1 MVQNRADQFKAPSLP
16 HPFGTDEFGRDILS
30 RVIHGARIS
39 LLTGAV
45 AVLIGGTVGVPLGL
59 LGGFAGGLADA
70 AIMRVL
76 DFLLAIPAILLA
88 MVIIAILGPGS
99 FNAMLAVGV
108 VSIPSFA
115 RLTRASTLS
124 LKERS
129 VVVATRALGVGP
141 AYLMFRTILLN
152 ALTPIVVQVAVTA
165 AVAML
170 LEAALSFLG
179 LGTQPPTPSW
189 GSMLN
194 TGRSFLHQAP
204 WYGLFPGIVI
214 TLSVLSLE
222 CPGRCA
228 PGARRPRRRW
238 PRRRRGAR
246 SLMARYVLLRLIQ
259 LLPVLFL
266 ASVGVWLM
274 IYLIPGD
281 PTIALLGADVTP
293 EQLARARTLMGLDRP
308 LPVQYALW
316 LGRVVR
322 GNLGVSYLNGL
333 PVTTMLAQRIPVT
346 LQLTLASLVVALA
359 IAAPFGIVSAVR
371 PRSWIARWVTGYNA
385 LAMAVPTFWL
395 GILLVLCFGLWL
407 RWLPTSGYVPFW
419 QEPARAV
426 RFLILPA
433 FTLGAYVSAVLARFT
448 RAALLETLYQ
458 DYVRTARA
466 KGLGERPVVGMH
478 ALRNALLPVVTVVGL
493 QFGAFMGGAV
503 ITEAIFDYP
512 GLGRMLLQAILTRD
526 YTVVQG
532 TILFVVVAFVII
544 NLLTDLAYALLD
556 PRIRYS

>member
-1 MVQNRADQFKAPSLP
+1 
-16 HPFGTDEFGRDILS
+16 
-30 RVIHGARIS
+30 
-39 LLTGAV
+39 
-45 AVLIGGTVGVPLGL
+45 
-59 LGGFAGGLADA
+59 
-70 AIMRVL
+70 
-76 DFLLAIPAILLA
+76 
-88 MVIIAILGPGS
+88 
-99 FNAMLAVGV
+99 
-108 VSIPSFA
+108 
-115 RLTRASTLS
+115 
-124 LKERS
+124 
-129 VVVATRALGVGP
+129 
-141 AYLMFRTILLN
+141 
-152 ALTPIVVQVAVTA
+152 
-165 AVAML
+165 
-170 LEAALSFLG
+170 
-179 LGTQPPTPSW
+179 
-189 GSMLN
+189 
-194 TGRSFLHQAP
+194 
-204 WYGLFPGIVI
+204 
-214 TLSVLSLE
+214 
-222 CPGRCA
+222 
-228 PGARRPRRRW
+228 
-238 PRRRRGAR
+238 
-246 SLMARYVLLRLIQ
+246 MARYVLFRLVQ

-281 PTIALLGADVTP
+281 PAIALLGADATP
-293 EQLARARTLMGLDRP
+293 DQLARARVLMGLDQP
-308 LPVQYALW
+308 LPVQYARW
-316 LGRVVR
+316 LGRVAQ

-346 LQLTLASLVVALA
+346 LQLTVASLVVALV
-359 IAAPFGIVSAVR
+359 IAAPLGVVSAVR
-371 PRSWIARWVTGYNA
+371 PRSWIARWITGYNA

-395 GILLVLCFGLWL
+395 GILLVLFFGLWL

-419 QEPARAV
+419 QEPGRAL

-466 KGLGERPVVGMH
+466 KGLGERPVVGVH

-532 TILFVVVAFVII
+532 AILFVVVAFVVI
-544 NLLTDLAYALLD
+544 NLITDLAYALLD

>member
-1 MVQNRADQFKAPSLP
+1 
-16 HPFGTDEFGRDILS
+16 
-30 RVIHGARIS
+30 
-39 LLTGAV
+39 
-45 AVLIGGTVGVPLGL
+45 
-59 LGGFAGGLADA
+59 
-70 AIMRVL
+70 
-76 DFLLAIPAILLA
+76 
-88 MVIIAILGPGS
+88 
-99 FNAMLAVGV
+99 
-108 VSIPSFA
+108 
-115 RLTRASTLS
+115 
-124 LKERS
+124 
-129 VVVATRALGVGP
+129 
-141 AYLMFRTILLN
+141 MFRTILLN
-152 ALTPIVVQVAVTA
+152 ALTPIVVQVAVTG

-194 TGRSFLHQAP
+194 AGRSFLHQAP

-214 TLSVLSLE
+214 TLSVLSLNALADTLQKLVDRGGA
-222 CPGRCA
+222 GRA
-228 PGARRPRRRW
+228 VSAERTR
-238 PRRRRGAR
+238 
-246 SLMARYVLLRLIQ
+246 LMARYVLFRLLQ
-259 LLPVLFL
+259 LLPVLSGRLGGGL
-266 ASVGVWLM
+266 ADDLPHPRRSRDRAPRRGHE
-274 IYLIPGD
+274 PRAAQ
-281 PTIALLGADVTP
+281 PGADAHG
-293 EQLARARTLMGLDRP
+293 ARSPAPGAVRACGSAASCAATSASRTSTGCR
-308 LPVQYALW
+308 
-316 LGRVVR
+316 
-322 GNLGVSYLNGL
+322 S
-333 PVTTMLAQRIPVT
+333 TTMLAQRMPVT
-346 LQLTLASLVVALA
+346 LQLTVASLVVALA

-371 PRSWIARWVTGYNA
+371 PHSWIARGVTGYNA

-407 RWLPTSGYVPFW
+407 RWLPPSGYVPFW
-419 QEPARAV
+419 QEPVRAV

-466 KGLGERPVVGMH
+466 KGLGERPVVGVH

>member
-1 MVQNRADQFKAPSLP
+1 
-16 HPFGTDEFGRDILS
+16 
-30 RVIHGARIS
+30 
-39 LLTGAV
+39 
-45 AVLIGGTVGVPLGL
+45 
-59 LGGFAGGLADA
+59 
-70 AIMRVL
+70 
-76 DFLLAIPAILLA
+76 
-88 MVIIAILGPGS
+88 
-99 FNAMLAVGV
+99 
-108 VSIPSFA
+108 
-115 RLTRASTLS
+115 
-124 LKERS
+124 
-129 VVVATRALGVGP
+129 
-141 AYLMFRTILLN
+141 
-152 ALTPIVVQVAVTA
+152 
-165 AVAML
+165 
-170 LEAALSFLG
+170 
-179 LGTQPPTPSW
+179 
-189 GSMLN
+189 
-194 TGRSFLHQAP
+194 
-204 WYGLFPGIVI
+204 
-214 TLSVLSLE
+214 
-222 CPGRCA
+222 
-228 PGARRPRRRW
+228 
-238 PRRRRGAR
+238 
-246 SLMARYVLLRLIQ
+246 
-259 LLPVLFL
+259 
-266 ASVGVWLM
+266 
-274 IYLIPGD
+274 
-281 PTIALLGADVTP
+281 
-293 EQLARARTLMGLDRP
+293 MGLDRP

-322 GNLGVSYLNGL
+322 GDLGVSYLNGL

-359 IAAPFGIVSAVR
+359 IAAPLGIVSAVR
-371 PRSWIARWVTGYNA
+371 PRSWIARAVTGYNA

-407 RWLPTSGYVPFW
+407 RWLPPSGYVPFW

-466 KGLGERPVVGMH
+466 KGLGERPVVGIH

-532 TILFVVVAFVII
+532 TILFVVVAFVVI